1 MWNIRFVSSSIICGI
16 SDDQFAILLSGNRG
30 HELKYIVNTGGKVWL
45 FKKNIYHSVLLHFIF
60 VSAEFNKKE
69 TDERERKYVGTYGR
83 KV

>member
-1 MWNIRFVSSSIICGI
+1 M
-16 SDDQFAILLSGNRG
+16 ALLC
-30 HELKYIVNTGGKVWL
+30 I
-45 FKKNIYHSVLLHFIF
+45 NIYHSVLLHFIF